1 MSLLGGMVAVSTKCC
16 GQNASDLLTMMIG
29 SWCCM
34 KVGDL
39 VRQVSLGDLGIIT
52 KVIPFGFYVLFPDG
66 QYRIHRDDTELI
78 SESR

>member
-1 MSLLGGMVAVSTKCC
+1 
-16 GQNASDLLTMMIG
+16 
-29 SWCCM
+29 M

>member
-1 MSLLGGMVAVSTKCC
+1 MDACPHARKGLVS
-16 GQNASDLLTMMIG
+16 
-29 SWCCM
+29 M

-39 VRQVSLGDLGIIT
+39 VKQVSLGDLGIIT

-66 QYRIHRDDTELI
+66 QYRVHRDDTELI